1 MPDIQPTVFVVDDDE
16 AITQQI
22 GELVNTVG
30 LNVRTFPSAKDFLN
44 SYDTAARGCLVS
56 DVRMPGLSG
65 FELHTQLMEMNS
77 PLPVIFI
84 TAYAEVAMAV
94 EAMKNGAFD
103 FIEKPIRN
111 QGLVERI
118 QGAITADGERRRMHM
133 EKAQIDAKLNKLTPR
148 ESQIMEELLAGKTN
162 KIIAKELGIS
172 TKTVDFHRGRIM
184 AKMRVNSMLRL
195 TTQIV
200 KVRARQGEM

>member
-1 MPDIQPTVFVVDDDE
+1 MSHTQATVFVVDDDE
-16 AITQQI
+16 VTNQQI
-22 GELVNTVG
+22 AELARTVG
-30 LNVRTFPSAKDFLN
+30 LNAKTFLSAQDFLD
-44 SYDTAARGCLVS
+44 SYDVAARGCLVL
-56 DVRMPGLSG
+56 DIRMPGLSG
-65 FELHTQLMEMNS
+65 FELHAQLREMNS

-84 TAYAEVAMAV
+84 TAYAEVAMSV

-103 FIEKPIRN
+103 FIEKPVRN
-111 QGLVERI
+111 QDMVERI

>member
-1 MPDIQPTVFVVDDDE
+1 MPQSQATVFVVDDDE
-16 AITQQI
+16 ATTQQI
-22 GELVNTVG
+22 SELVATVG
-30 LNVRTFPSAKDFLN
+30 LHATTFQTAQEFLD
-44 SYDTAARGCLVS
+44 SYDVSARGCLVL

-65 FELHTQLMEMNS
+65 PELHAQLLEMRS

-84 TAYAEVAMAV
+84 TAYADVAMAV

-103 FIEKPIRN
+103 FIEKPVRN
-111 QGLVERI
+111 QDLVERI
-118 QGAITADGERRRMHM
+118 QCAIVADRERRRLHK
-133 EKAQIDAKLNKLTPR
+133 EKAKVDAQLDKLTPR
-148 ESQIMEELLAGKTN
+148 EGQIMEELLAGKTN
-162 KIIAKELGIS
+162 KIIAEELGIS

-184 AKMRVNSMLRL
+184 AKMKVNSMLRL